1 MARCVTFCGRSVDF
15 LGFMARC
22 PLVWPCYPGS
32 RAPHPDGAVRGTIL
46 ELQAIEA
53 APGPEPDGSCIRTID
68 ADMRGRDPGAGHP
81 LREQHRSSATSL
93 SSLQQVQMEMR
104 WIELDNLLRGTPRA
118 MDSVRAALVR
128 GPFGRRRRS
137 RIGVLSA
144 KFWPPF
150 SLKPLLP
157 RRGVRRTDGE
167 PRTALVILDDK
178 GQPRFEKR
186 IRRGIDVTDQL
197 AIFV

>member
-1 MARCVTFCGRSVDF
+1 M
-15 LGFMARC
+15 
-22 PLVWPCYPGS
+22 
-32 RAPHPDGAVRGTIL
+32 
-46 ELQAIEA
+46 Q
-53 APGPEPDGSCIRTID
+53 
-68 ADMRGRDPGAGHP
+68 
-81 LREQHRSSATSL
+81 
-93 SSLQQVQMEMR
+93 MR
-104 WIELDNLLRGTPRA
+104 WIELDNQLRGTRRA
-118 MDSVRAALVR
+118 MDNVRTALVR
-128 GPFGRRRRS
+128 GPFGRRRRT

-167 PRTALVILDDK
+167 PGNAHVVLDDK

-197 AIFV
+197 AILIQMRSVPTFVAGCKGDRIKRFKVGRSER